1 MYHDRWRS
9 SQPDKIHPG
18 QLSSLILSERIPNS
32 KRATC
37 WNALPWVISEMVP
50 PYKVFPIPIQSN
62 SNAPNV
68 HCVCDAKFS
77 HEFNF
82 AKLQPEWVSESMSW
96 CDATLSGE
104 GITGDCSQ
112 GRVRECS
119 LTLPCS
125 SSWHRQTRGLEHD
138 LETEGGVGCNDQHFD
153 HLKNIC
159 WYYYYYFLLS
169 CYAKVISAVR
179 LYQKV
184 FSIFE
189 ILILYWYFA
198 KFIIDYWKNIY
209 NERCNLGRLNI
220 TTFTMWFHLDLDWK
234 RDITPKKL

>member
-1 MYHDRWRS
+1 MSLVRWVNKARVWQFLLLFYSRANLDEVRIGRNWNDKSNPAWHRVIVFVHLVRDVGARMYHDRWRS

-50 PYKVFPIPIQSN
+50 PYKVLPIPIQSN

-159 WYYYYYFLLS
+159 WYYFYSFYWVVRQRWFLL
-169 CYAKVISAVR
+169 
-179 LYQKV
+179 
-184 FSIFE
+184 
-189 ILILYWYFA
+189 
-198 KFIIDYWKNIY
+198 
-209 NERCNLGRLNI
+209 
-220 TTFTMWFHLDLDWK
+220 
-234 RDITPKKL
+234 